1 MCKLNKSLYVLKQ
14 APHTWF
20 LRFKAFLLSLGFQA
34 SKGDSSLFILHTP
47 TASSYILL
55 YVDDIILTASNTNLL
70 QFIIQ
75 NLLYEFAMIDLGP
88 FSHFLGIH
96 VTPTAS
102 SLFLSQEQYVH
113 DLLTRA
119 NMINCNPCTTPVD
132 TKPKISS
139 HVGTPVPNTIEFRSL
154 VGALQYLTITR
165 LDIAYAV

>member
-1 MCKLNKSLYVLKQ
+1 LNKSLYVLKQ

-88 FSHFLGIH
+88 LSHFLGIH
-96 VTPTAS
+96 ATPTAS
-102 SLFLSQEQYVH
+102 GLFLFQ
-113 DLLTRA
+113 
-119 NMINCNPCTTPVD
+119 
-132 TKPKISS
+132 
-139 HVGTPVPNTIEFRSL
+139 
-154 VGALQYLTITR
+154 
-165 LDIAYAV
+165 